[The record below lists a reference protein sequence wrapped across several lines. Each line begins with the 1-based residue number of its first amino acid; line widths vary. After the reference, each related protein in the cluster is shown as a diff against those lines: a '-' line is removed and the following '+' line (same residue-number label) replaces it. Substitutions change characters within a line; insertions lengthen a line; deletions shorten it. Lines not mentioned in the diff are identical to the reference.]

1 MSVGDR
7 TAGEAPHD
15 HRTVR
20 IALRALVDI
29 QDELAEL
36 TAALS
41 AVPRLTAFAHAA
53 QALVPVHHP
62 TSRADADRIGR
73 LAREVLGKPL
83 ALKPG
88 EAAQRADQSALID
101 LGTAPDTILAIVEL
115 HLERLQQL
123 LNSLAANVAPAG
135 GDEGEPN
142 QCTSELR

>member
-1 MSVGDR
+1 MSVADP
-7 TAGEAPHD
+7 TADEASRD

-20 IALRALVDI
+20 IALRALVDV

-41 AVPRLTAFAHAA
+41 VVPRLTAFAHAA

-62 TSRADADRIGR
+62 TSRADTDRIGR

-88 EAAQRADQSALID
+88 EAAQRADQSAIID
-101 LGTAPDTILAIVEL
+101 LGAAPDTILAVVEL
-115 HLERLQQL
+115 RLERLQRL

-135 GDEGEPN
+135 GDEGERN
-142 QCTSELR
+142 QCTSEPH